1 MHELIFY
8 THMTEETQNFGQWI
22 GKHAEED
29 LFIALT
35 GDLGAGKTHLVQG
48 IAKGISIL
56 DNITS
61 PTFSI
66 MNIYDG
72 KLPFKH
78 FDFYRLDRAEELY
91 NIGWDEYSVGGVT
104 VVEWANLFPD
114 LIPEEALCITIQ
126 VLSETE
132 RKFIITWTDKTPS
145 TLIKEL
151 TQYVTS
157 H

>member
-8 THMTEETQNFGQWI
+8 THMTEETQNFGQRI

-35 GDLGAGKTHLVQG
+35 GDLGAGKTHLVKG
-48 IAKGISIL
+48 IAKGIGIL

-61 PTFSI
+61 PTFNI
-66 MNIYDG
+66 MNIYEG

-78 FDFYRLDRAEELY
+78 FDFYRLDREEELY
-91 NIGWDEYSVGGVT
+91 NIGWGEYSVGGVT

-151 TQYVTS
+151 KQYVTS

>member
-78 FDFYRLDRAEELY
+78 FDFYRLDRKEELY

-104 VVEWANLFPD
+104 VV
-114 LIPEEALCITIQ
+114 
-126 VLSETE
+126 
-132 RKFIITWTDKTPS
+132 
-145 TLIKEL
+145 
-151 TQYVTS
+151 
-157 H
+157 